1 VGDLARLVVMASG
14 SGSNLQALLDAC
26 ARGDVPARVVGVV
39 GDRPAAYALER
50 ARLAGVPAWA
60 MRRRDCPGTRED
72 FDRVLAEHVLAFQP
86 DLVVLAGFMH
96 VLSPAFLDCFPVDG
110 IVNVHPSL
118 LPDDPAADTATLPGG
133 VEAQVFRGHD
143 ALGMALAA
151 GVSLTG
157 TCVHFVTSQV
167 DRGPVLAREAVP
179 ILPGDTPETLRAR
192 VQAVEHRLLPSVL
205 ARVLRERGF
214 VEAAV

>member
-1 VGDLARLVVMASG
+1 MASG

-26 ARGDVPARVVGVV
+26 ARGDVPAEIVGVV
-39 GDRPAAYALER
+39 GDKPGAYALER
-50 ARLAGVPAWA
+50 ARAAGVPTWA

-72 FDRVLAEHVLAFQP
+72 FDRLLAEQVLIFEP

-96 VLSPAFLDCFPVDG
+96 VLSPAFLDRFPLDA

-118 LPDDPAADTATLPGG
+118 LPDDPAADAVTLPSG
-133 VEAQVFRGHD
+133 VTAPVFRGHD

-151 GVSLTG
+151 GVSWTG

-167 DRGPVLAREAVP
+167 DRGPVLAREPVP
-179 ILPGDTPETLRAR
+179 ILPGDTPDTLRAR
-192 VQAVEHRLLPSVL
+192 VQAVEHQLLPATL
-205 ARVLRERGF
+205 HTLLTHRGF
-214 VEAAV
+214 SPIRSWSAPT